1 MELKKRSWSCSSQ
14 FWDKKFLLQQ
24 FWIPSPKSH
33 QRKWTRGLWECC
45 TLDPW
50 LYEAFHLVSSVRCR
64 RQSLSK
70 IWTIWEKKFFVATI
84 LDALSTFV
92 GGHQQKWTKS
102 HQQKWT
108 RGFLRLL
115 KATVLK
121 KWLSKFVGHGFRP
134 QRESLQNL
142 GPFGQLFIFLKFP
155 PLRSDFLICTRIYS
169 INWSSTSQFWQ
180 TLPATI
186 FILQSQYAKGY
197 LPFSDQTNGICC
209 TRSQRQN

>member
-1 MELKKRSWSCSSQ
+1 MLHLRPMVIWSFSSSFISEMPLTKFEQDLSHLRKKNFGCNNTGCLVHFCW
-14 FWDKKFLLQQ
+14 WPPTKVDKK
-24 FWIPSPKSH
+24 PP
-33 QRKWTRGLWECC
+33 
-45 TLDPW
+45 
-50 LYEAFHLVSSVRCR
+50 
-64 RQSLSK
+64 
-70 IWTIWEKKFFVATI
+70 
-84 LDALSTFV
+84 
-92 GGHQQKWTKS
+92 TKVD
-102 HQQKWT
+102 K
-108 RGFLRLL
+108 RFLRLL